1 MGRDDRSLPALRV
14 FSDTNV
20 IFSAIYGRY
29 RDPGARNPAGAS
41 LTLCELG
48 RARMVD
54 LVVSDLV
61 LEEARSVLRRKL
73 PEAVPHLE
81 GFIALSTK
89 LVEAPDSD
97 SVRRALGCVSDPAD
111 APVLACAANCGC
123 RFLVTLNPRHFPDRY
138 GTMEVVTPGE
148 LIARVRRHLTGLEPL
163 DLPDHRP

>member
-1 MGRDDRSLPALRV
+1 MGRDNRSLPTLRV
-14 FSDTNV
+14 FADTSV
-20 IFSAIYGRY
+20 IFAAIHGRY
-29 RDPGARNPAGAS
+29 HDPEARNPAGAS

-73 PEAVPHLE
+73 PEAIPHLD
-81 GFIALSTK
+81 GFIALSAK
-89 LVEAPDSD
+89 VVEAPS
-97 SVRRALGCVSDPAD
+97 SGLVNTALAHVSDPTD
-111 APVLACAANCGC
+111 APVLACATSCGC

-148 LIARVRRHLTGLEPL
+148 LAARVRRHLTGLEPL
-163 DLPDHRP
+163 DLSDQRL